1 MNKISRRTFV
11 KGAALAPLAAHA
23 QTLSAHAQAWPAPGT
38 TIKIVVPYPPGG
50 SVDAI
55 ARLLLPG
62 LQQRLGATVIIDNRT
77 GASGSIGTDA
87 VAKSKPDGTAWV
99 FTFDN
104 LVLNP
109 FVLPKLPFD
118 TEKDL
123 APAYLLGKAPYI
135 VCTQA
140 KKPYKTLADIIAA
153 AKANPGK
160 ISFGTPG
167 SGSLGHLA
175 MMLLAKKAG
184 IQIVHVPY
192 RGAAPALNDAIAGQ
206 IDLFVGSVAIA
217 TPQIQAGT
225 VRAVVQLGEKRAAA
239 MADIPTARESGFPE
253 IIADAW
259 WGFFGPAGTPDA
271 IIQRFNA
278 AVADALKEP
287 RVAKQVTEAQQVT
300 LVNGGPEELRKFVRD
315 QMALWGPVARENHV
329 LVE

>member
-1 MNKISRRTFV
+1 MNAISRRTLII
-11 KGAALAPLAAHA
+11 AAAMAPLAAHA
-23 QTLSAHAQAWPAPGT
+23 QTWPAPGT
-38 TIKIVVPYPPGG
+38 TIKVVVPFPPGG

-62 LQQRLGATVIIDNRT
+62 LQQRLGATLIIDNRT
-77 GASGSIGTDA
+77 GASGSIGTDM
-87 VAKSKPDGTAWV
+87 VAKSKPDGTSWL
-99 FTFDN
+99 FMFDN

-135 VCTQA
+135 VCTNP
-140 KKPYKTLADIIAA
+140 KKPYKTLADIIQA

-160 ISFGTPG
+160 LSFGTPG

-175 MMLLAKKAG
+175 MMLLAKEAG
-184 IQIVHVPY
+184 IQIVHIPY

-217 TPQIQAGT
+217 TPQIEGGA
-225 VRAVVQLGEKRAAA
+225 VRAVVQLGEKRALALA
-239 MADIPTARESGFPE
+239 NVPTARESGFPN
-253 IIADAW
+253 IVADAW

-278 AVADALKEP
+278 AVADVLKEP
-287 RVAKQVTEAQQVT
+287 NVAKQVTEAQQVT
-300 LVNGGPEELRKFVRD
+300 LVNGGPAELGKFVHD
-315 QMALWGPVARENHV
+315 QMALWGPVARENHIV
-329 LVE
+329 AD